1 MRIYSRRESRE
12 LLERKADSVRT
23 HMSDYGYKVTK
34 APCAETEAVVHWNYM
49 VYKVT
54 PTEVLLSHGEDSPSR
69 DHAERNARQLIVLY
83 MELDR
88 MEAARGFTAA

>member
-1 MRIYSRRESRE
+1 MRIYSRRKSRE
-12 LLERKADSVRT
+12 LPERKADSVRT
-23 HMSDYGYKVTK
+23 HMADYEYKVTK
-34 APCAETEAVVHWNYM
+34 APCAETETIVHWNYM

-54 PTEVLLSHGEDSPSR
+54 PTKVLLSHSEDSPSR

-88 MEAARGFTAA
+88 MEVMRDFTAA